1 MDKEERRELTKE
13 IGLEA
18 AYRFFKFAA
27 GSEYLHYGLFEPD
40 IPADFQ
46 HLKQAQDRYLDR
58 LIELIPSKVKAILDV
73 GAGSGKTAEVLT
85 EHGFKVDC
93 VSPGKMLGDLVEAR
107 LKKGST
113 LYRGRFE
120 EVAIPRSYDLILF
133 SESFQYIPIDMAIT
147 KAMSLLKP
155 GGHILICDFF
165 RRPAAGPSPIGG
177 GHSFDEWQTYLK
189 AAPLELVAERDITKE
204 TAPVLDILNQFN
216 QEVFKP
222 LAESA
227 GIAASA
233 RWPLVTRLGRFVFRR
248 DLDKLWRKRFS
259 GRATGKEFERAKV
272 YMIYLFRRQQ
282 G

>member
-1 MDKEERRELTKE
+1 MDKEERRRLTKE

-18 AYRFFKFAA
+18 SYRFFKFAA

-40 IPADFQ
+40 IPTDFQ

-58 LIELIPSKVKAILDV
+58 LIELIPSNVKTILDV

-85 EHGFKVDC
+85 ERGFKVDC

-107 LKKGST
+107 LKTGST

-120 EVAIPRSYDLILF
+120 EVAIPNSYDLVLF
-133 SESFQYIPIDMAIT
+133 SESFQYIPIDIAIT
-147 KAMSLLKP
+147 KAMSLLNP

-165 RRPAAGPSPIGG
+165 KKTEAGPSPVGG
-177 GHSFDEWQTYLK
+177 GHAFGTWQKYLGT
-189 AAPLELVAERDITKE
+189 APFETVVERNITKE

-222 LAESA
+222 LAES
-227 GIAASA
+227 GSIAASA
-233 RWPLVTRLGRFVFRR
+233 RWPLVTRLVRFVFRR
-248 DLDKLWRKRFS
+248 DIDKLWRKRFS
-259 GRATGKEFERAKV
+259 GRATGAEFERAKV
-272 YMIYLFRRQQ
+272 YMIYLLKRRQS
-282 G
+282 

>member
-1 MDKEERRELTKE
+1 MDKEERRRLTKE

-18 AYRFFKFAA
+18 SYRFFKFAA
-27 GSEYLHYGLFEPD
+27 GSEYLHYGLFESD

-46 HLKQAQDRYLDR
+46 HLKQAQDRYLER
-58 LIELIPSKVKAILDV
+58 LIELIPSEVKTILDV

-120 EVAIPRSYDLILF
+120 EVAIPKSYDLVLF

-165 RRPAAGPSPIGG
+165 KRPAAGPSPVGG
-177 GHSFDEWQTYLK
+177 GHSFDAWQTYLK
-189 AAPLELVAERDITKE
+189 KAPLETRREAGHHQGNGAGSRHPEQVQPGGLEACGRIRGHRCLRALAARDPAGAIRVPARSRQALRGSGFRA
-204 TAPVLDILNQFN
+204 AP
-216 QEVFKP
+216 
-222 LAESA
+222 
-227 GIAASA
+227 
-233 RWPLVTRLGRFVFRR
+233 
-248 DLDKLWRKRFS
+248 
-259 GRATGKEFERAKV
+259 RAKSSSAP
-272 YMIYLFRRQQ
+272 RST
-282 G
+282 

>member
-1 MDKEERRELTKE
+1 MDKEERRRLTKE
-13 IGLEA
+13 VGLEA
-18 AYRFFKFAA
+18 SYRFFKFAA
-27 GSEYLHYGLFEPD
+27 GSEYLHYGLFESD

-58 LIELIPSKVKAILDV
+58 LIELIPSQVKTILDV

-85 EHGFKVDC
+85 EHGFQVDC

-120 EVAIPRSYDLILF
+120 EVAIPKSYDLILF

-165 RRPAAGPSPIGG
+165 KKTEAGPSPVGG
-177 GHSFDEWQTYLK
+177 GHAFGSWQTYLK
-189 AAPLELVAERDITKE
+189 SAPLELVAERDITRE

-222 LAESA
+222 VAESA
-227 GIAASA
+227 GIVASA
-233 RWPLVTRLGRFVFRR
+233 RWPIVTRLVRFVFRR
-248 DLDKLWRKRFS
+248 DLDKLWAKRFS
-259 GRATGKEFERAKV
+259 GRATGKEFERAKI
-272 YMIYLFRRQQ
+272 YMIYLLKRRQ